1 MEGNEEGGAEEK
13 RSAHVQRSL
22 NRGKWLPD
30 AGMHRRF
37 RTMEEWL
44 SSLVL
49 SLLKKK
55 TYEISLVKKRLILN
69 RSTKIPRRCL
79 RTIEDG
85 SKMPPRCHQDASGR
99 PKMGPRWRREG
110 SLRQSPPGK
119 PRANVSI
126 LLRFWKGEGH
136 PVR

>member
-49 SLLKKK
+49 SLLKRK

-85 SKMPPRCHQDASGR
+85 SKMPPRCHQDATKMPQDDRRWVQDGAESDLCGR
-99 PKMGPRWRREG
+99 ARQGSRE
-110 SLRQSPPGK
+110 QK
-119 PRANVSI
+119 
-126 LLRFWKGEGH
+126 
-136 PVR
+136 

>member
-30 AGMHRRF
+30 AGTHRRF
-37 RTMEEWL
+37 RTMEKWL

-49 SLLKKK
+49 SLLKRK

-69 RSTKIPRRCL
+69 RSTASTVTGRSVGVGSRLKFCQLITGGKGPYVL
-79 RTIEDG
+79 LHARTT
-85 SKMPPRCHQDASGR
+85 M
-99 PKMGPRWRREG
+99 
-110 SLRQSPPGK
+110 
-119 PRANVSI
+119 
-126 LLRFWKGEGH
+126 
-136 PVR
+136 

>member
-49 SLLKKK
+49 SLLKRK

-69 RSTKIPRRCL
+69 RSTKIPPRCL

-85 SKMPPRCHQDASGR
+85 SKMPPGCHQDATKMPQDDRRWVQDDAERDLCGR
-99 PKMGPRWRREG
+99 ARQGSREE
-110 SLRQSPPGK
+110 K
-119 PRANVSI
+119 
-126 LLRFWKGEGH
+126 
-136 PVR
+136 